1 MKIKNLIFNNFGLKV
16 TAIFFALAVWIIIAG
31 KEHAHSEKSFEVN
44 VEFINAATNI
54 DANPRPEKVRVKV
67 RGTSREINNISPE
80 DFKLKI
86 DLTGI
91 SQGTIWNLLSEDFLQ
106 IPGGL
111 DYDEISIHPR
121 MIAVTVKEFLW
132 KEVSVRIRYK
142 GRMKRGLRL
151 IRQVVPEKVMIYGY
165 KSRIASIDTVYAT
178 ESIDLSQV
186 VESKTVKLPL
196 QKREEILKF
205 GETEEV
211 EVQLVVEDRNKGKSN
226 K

>member
-1 MKIKNLIFNNFGLKV
+1 
-16 TAIFFALAVWIIIAG
+16 
-31 KEHAHSEKSFEVN
+31 
-44 VEFINAATNI
+44 
-54 DANPRPEKVRVKV
+54 
-67 RGTSREINNISPE
+67 
-80 DFKLKI
+80 
-86 DLTGI
+86 
-91 SQGTIWNLLSEDFLQ
+91 
-106 IPGGL
+106 
-111 DYDEISIHPR
+111 

-132 KEVSVRIRYK
+132 KEVAVRIRYK
-142 GRMKRGLRL
+142 GRMKRGLKL

-211 EVQLVVEDRNKGKSN
+211 CRQRITNQRGPFPLFDEDPQVAYGVAESYAALFRPRESLRWLEIAFELGYSDYDGALDSDGFSVYEDDDRFVDLVQSF
-226 K
+226 